1 MLMLLLP
8 LDLVRI
14 AGCVRLA
21 ALALAAAAAAAAA
34 VGAVVGPTSALVAV
48 GDINAGAGAP
58 PRAVAVAVCEL
69 GAFFVDAWG
78 AFRRPA

>member
-1 MLMLLLP
+1 MLLLP

-21 ALALAAAAAAAAA
+21 ALALAAAAAAA